1 MTVDMMYKVEGEY
14 GMVVLGP
21 AEAAVENSCWTWR
34 AKPRSDEMKGLER
47 TEKVKGHKRRR

>member
-47 TEKVKGHKRRR
+47 MEKVKGHKRRR